1 MVAQAIMSAELA
13 AVQTQAAYAA
23 LAAVTA
29 NPALIPVGEANA
41 QVVRGMGYAS
51 AALIAATEFAPARA
65 LGGKVEAGKTYMWQE
80 NGIEYFTPGMNG
92 YVTPNDKL
100 GGSNQTVVLQISTGV
115 SQTVRAEMAAMMPGI
130 VKMIGQ
136 ATQGARR

>member
-1 MVAQAIMSAELA
+1 
-13 AVQTQAAYAA
+13 
-23 LAAVTA
+23 
-29 NPALIPVGEANA
+29 
-41 QVVRGMGYAS
+41 MGYAS

-65 LGGKVEAGKTYMWQE
+65 LGGQVTAGTTYLVGERGPELVTM
-80 NGIEYFTPGMNG
+80 GATG

-100 GGSNQTVVLQISTGV
+100 QGSNQTVVLQISTGV

-136 ATQGARR
+136 ATGGRRR